1 MSRTIAAAK
10 SLAISFALAS
20 TASTTA
26 LTTTALTSAVAASPA
41 QAADPKLNIETIAV
55 TSAATGGSGSTRGP
69 ALTIFDN
76 GEVLLGGG
84 KSGGTIFTFDPAT
97 KSLKPLGSLI
107 AKGDRPNDS
116 RFAIT
121 DIAILSQTPT
131 SARLLASYPRLG
143 KSKDCVEVLVDE
155 LSLNRA
161 TNKLT
166 RVSNW
171 FTSKPCVPISAPQ
184 HAAGRLLAIDENS
197 AYLTIGDLGYPEI
210 NNRAKRGDLGKTFR
224 ITKSKTTE
232 VSQGHRNAQGI
243 LIDDA
248 GRLLVSEHGPR
259 GGDELNL
266 ITQGRDY
273 GWPFVTFGEPYSA
286 GDYVIPEKTGTTAG
300 YQAPL
305 YYWVPSVAPT
315 ALVQVPRNTSSIN
328 WGKWAGQL
336 LMGTLREESLIRIN
350 LDANNKVR
358 DTQVIK
364 VGQRLRD
371 MEFDG
376 RGRLLVTTDDGGLLV
391 ITPRA

>member
-1 MSRTIAAAK
+1 MNRTIAALSA
-10 SLAISFALAS
+10 LAISVTLIA
-20 TASTTA
+20 
-26 LTTTALTSAVAASPA
+26 PA
-41 QAADPKLNIETIAV
+41 QAADPKLNIESIAV

-76 GEVLLGGG
+76 GQVLLGGG
-84 KSGGTIFTFDPAT
+84 KSGGTIFTFDQT
-97 KSLKPLGSLI
+97 TRSLKPLGSLI
-107 AKGDRPNDS
+107 AKADRPNDS

-121 DIAILSQTPT
+121 DIAILSQSPT

-143 KSKDCVEVLVDE
+143 KSKGCVEVVVDE
-155 LSLNRA
+155 LALDRA

-166 RVSNW
+166 RVGTW
-171 FTSKPCVPISAPQ
+171 FTSKPCVPISAVQ
-184 HAAGRLLAIDENS
+184 HAAGRLFAIDETS

-232 VSQGHRNAQGI
+232 ISQGHRNAQGI
-243 LIDDA
+243 MIDDK
-248 GRLLVSEHGPR
+248 GRLLLTEHGPR

-266 ITQGRDY
+266 ISQGRDY

-315 ALVQVPRNTSSIN
+315 ALVQVPRNTSSVN
-328 WGKWAGQL
+328 WGSWAGQL
-336 LMGTLREESLIRIN
+336 LMGTLREQSLVRIN
-350 LDANNKVR
+350 LDAGNKVR
-358 DTQVIK
+358 DTEIIP

-371 MEFDG
+371 MEIDG
-376 RGRLLVTTDDGGLLV
+376 RGRLLATTDNGDLLV
-391 ITPRA
+391 ITPRL

>member
-1 MSRTIAAAK
+1 MNRTIAAAIT
-10 SLAISFALAS
+10 L
-20 TASTTA
+20 
-26 LTTTALTSAVAASPA
+26 AASIIFVTPA
-41 QAADPKLNIETIAV
+41 QAADPKLSIETISLA
-55 TSAATGGSGSTRGP
+55 SAATGNFGSTRGP

-76 GEVLLGGG
+76 GEILLGGG
-84 KSGGTIFTFDPAT
+84 KSGGTIFTFNPTT
-97 KSLKPLGSLI
+97 KTLKPLGSLI

-121 DIAILSQTPT
+121 DITILSQTPT

-143 KSKDCVEVLVDE
+143 KSKDCVEVVVDE
-155 LSLNRA
+155 LTLNR
-161 TNKLT
+161 TTGKLT
-166 RVSNW
+166 RVGSW
-171 FTSKPCVPISAPQ
+171 FTSKPCVPNSDVA
-184 HAAGRLLAIDENS
+184 HAAGRLFAIDENS

-224 ITKSKTTE
+224 ITNSKTAE

-243 LIDDA
+243 LIDDK
-248 GRLLVSEHGPR
+248 GQLLATEHGPR

-315 ALVQVPRNTSSIN
+315 ALVQVPSKTSSTN

-358 DTQVIK
+358 DTQTIS

-376 RGRLLVTTDDGGLLV
+376 RGRLLATTDDGDLLV
-391 ITPRA
+391 ITPRL